1 MASTFTWSK
10 PDQKLL
16 VSLGSESVPIIKL
29 FYNLNKLTTAI
40 LSDMEGIKSET
51 LLNLV
56 NLMPKRC
63 I

>member
-16 VSLGSESVPIIKL
+16 DSLGSESVPIIKL